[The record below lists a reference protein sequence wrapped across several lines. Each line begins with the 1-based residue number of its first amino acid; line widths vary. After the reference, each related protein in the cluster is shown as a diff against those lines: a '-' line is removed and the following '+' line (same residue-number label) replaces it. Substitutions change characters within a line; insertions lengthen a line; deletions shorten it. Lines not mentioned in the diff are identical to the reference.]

1 MTITEL
7 ELVLSIGFA
16 VMTFMYFKTKG
27 ELSFHKR
34 MTMEVINLLAKGEAE
49 VIETETGYE
58 LKPTPKAK

>member
-27 ELSFHKR
+27 ELAFHKR
-34 MTMEVINLLAKGEAE
+34 ITLEVLQMVAKGEAE
-49 VIETETGYE
+49 VVETETGYE
-58 LKPTPKAK
+58 LKPTK